1 MVSNFGW
8 HKELSQLMKSNFIT
22 AVGAGI
28 LTLSMG
34 ILPLTLSAQA
44 QTTTDPGA
52 NTAPRTTTYDRNDFD
67 WGWLGLLGLFGLAG
81 LAGKKRDNEPTA
93 YRDPNAPGATTY
105 RD

>member
-1 MVSNFGW
+1 
-8 HKELSQLMKSNFIT
+8 MKSNFIT
-22 AVGAGI
+22 AVGAGV

-44 QTTTDPGA
+44 QTNNDPGA
-52 NTAPRTTTYDRNDFD
+52 TTAPTTTTNDRNDFD

-81 LAGKKRDNEPTA
+81 LTGNKRNHEPVA
-93 YRDPNAPGATTY
+93 YRDPNAPSATTY